1 MKNDFNDN
9 RFINV
14 LTKMG
19 NALYLNIL
27 FILCSLPV
35 FTLGASLCGYYYG
48 MVKVV
53 RRDRSYAAREF
64 FAEFK
69 RSFAKATVFTLLM
82 LIAIV
87 LLWFD
92 REYFAYS
99 GRQFAFVAVA
109 VLDVIVIITAFF
121 IVWIFPVVSRFTGS
135 YKELIKFTFVIS
147 FKHILI
153 TVILLLGL
161 LACIYL
167 CLRFPVSFTLII
179 PAGWC
184 YASTIF
190 IEPVFKKYIKEPGE
204 NEDGWYYDSDEE
216 NGKDKK

>member
-1 MKNDFNDN
+1 MDA
-9 RFINV
+9 
-14 LTKMG
+14 LTKIG

-27 FILCSLPV
+27 FIICSLPL

-69 RSFAKATVFTLLM
+69 RSFVKATLFTLLII
-82 LIAIV
+82 LAVV

-99 GRQFAFVAVA
+99 GQQYAFVAVA
-109 VLDVIVIITAFF
+109 VLDVLVIITAFF
-121 IVWIFPVVSRFTGS
+121 IVWIFPVISRFNGS
-135 YKELIKFTFVIS
+135 FKELLRFTFVIS

-153 TVILLLGL
+153 TIILILGL
-161 LACIYL
+161 FASLYL
-167 CLRFPVSFTLII
+167 CYRFPVSFTLII
-179 PAGWC
+179 PAFWC
-184 YASTIF
+184 YESTRF
-190 IEPVFKKYIKEPGE
+190 IEPVFKKYIKEPEE
-204 NEDGWYYDSDEE
+204 NEDSWYYDSDED
-216 NGKDKK
+216 NKN